1 MHPNRANGKPICIG
15 NAKIPAVRQA
25 SAAKDLVQAKTATGS
40 RRRPGKA
47 VHPSLAILPAGDIVA
62 LFFNASETTML
73 SRFLSLA
80 CAMMLA
86 LFVTACAT
94 PGSGTGELEIRQ
106 GKIEQITAVEL
117 QNNRLPGVGAVV
129 GGLAGLGIGSL
140 IGGGSGRDV
149 AMVIGTIGGAVA
161 GNQVQRRYEK
171 PEAGQQ
177 IIVRLNNG
185 VLVSITQPA
194 NPALREGQSVFV
206 EGSGE
211 DARVVPR

>member
-1 MHPNRANGKPICIG
+1 LATGTQF
-15 NAKIPAVRQA
+15 PAARRA
-25 SAAKDLVQAKTATGS
+25 SASKKAPRKNCGKTA
-40 RRRPGKA
+40 A
-47 VHPSLAILPAGDIVA
+47 PARESVTLLGNSPREEYRGIV
-62 LFFNASETTML
+62 FIPTETTMP

-80 CAMMLA
+80 FAMMLA

-94 PGSGTGELEIRQ
+94 PGTGTGEVEIRK
-106 GKIEQITAVEL
+106 GTIEQITSVDL
-117 QNNRLPGVGAVV
+117 QNNRVPGVGAVV

-149 AMVIGTIGGAVA
+149 AMVLGTIGGAVA
-161 GNQVQRRYEK
+161 GHQVQKRYDR
-171 PEAGQQ
+171 PEPGQQ
-177 IIVRLNNG
+177 IIVRLSNG

-194 NPALREGQSVFV
+194 NPALRQGQAVFV